1 MKEIMVLCLTVLF
14 TLLCGCSAQEP
25 AVNVEINGVVYEVS
39 GYSDIEA
46 AFVDLLDTAGFE
58 NIKVYDASEL
68 TAETLES
75 RKGTTIVERCI
86 GIVTDKQSGDGAVLN
101 LPEDCGYYISYRGIY
116 LPISDGT
123 VILSYMVYNPDNNY
137 IDDIMERYDFILSRE
152 WED

>member
-1 MKEIMVLCLTVLF
+1 MKKIMVLCLTVLF

-25 AVNVEINGVVYEVS
+25 AANVEINGVVCEVS
-39 GYSDIEA
+39 GYRDIEA

-68 TAETLES
+68 TAEELES
-75 RKGTTIVERCI
+75 RKGTTVVERCI
-86 GIVTDKQSGDGAVLN
+86 GIVTDKQSGDGTILN
-101 LPEDCGYYISYRGIY
+101 LPEDCGYYISYRDIY

-123 VILSYMVYNPDNNY
+123 VMLSYMVYNPDNNY